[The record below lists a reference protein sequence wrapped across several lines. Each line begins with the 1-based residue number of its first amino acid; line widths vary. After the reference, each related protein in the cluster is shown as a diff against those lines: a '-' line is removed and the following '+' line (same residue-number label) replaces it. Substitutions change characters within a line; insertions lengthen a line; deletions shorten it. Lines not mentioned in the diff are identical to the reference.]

1 MQIKISLVGGGHMG
15 RIHLDKLSSF
25 NEIQLVGIVD
35 VDTNRSDELARQ
47 YKIPAYTDYRGLL
60 GNTDGV
66 IIATPTETHYQIAK
80 DFLKTGSHVLIEKPI
95 TSSQDEA
102 KELIELSKTKRRI
115 LQVGF
120 LERFNPAFLKSLPI
134 IKKPLLLESRRASEF
149 TGRST
154 DIDVVLD
161 LMIHDIDLILSI
173 IPDNVLDLR
182 AQGVSFVMDKLD
194 FASAR
199 IVFGNRC
206 VANLTA
212 NRISAKKE
220 RTLTI
225 FERDQ
230 GLFIDLL
237 NRRVVYTTKKNGGEI
252 NTQEYVVDPIDA
264 VKYEIASFIQSIG
277 KGTDPVVRGEDGL
290 RALALADQI
299 KQYIA
304 ESNLTN

>member
-1 MQIKISLVGGGHMG
+1 MPIKIALVGCGHMG
-15 RIHLDKLSSF
+15 RIHLEKLSTF
-25 NEIQLVGIVD
+25 NEIKLVGIAD
-35 VDTNRSDELARQ
+35 VDSERINHLTQQ
-47 YKIPAYTDYRGLL
+47 YRIPAFNDYRKLL
-60 GNTDGV
+60 GNIDGV

-80 DFLKTGSHVLIEKPI
+80 DFLETGAHVFIEKPI
-95 TSSQDEA
+95 TSNQDEA
-102 KELIELSKTKRRI
+102 KELIELSKAKQLI

-134 IKKPLLLESRRASEF
+134 IKKPLLLESRRTSEF

-173 IPDNVLDLR
+173 VKENVIDIR
-182 AQGVSFVMDKLD
+182 AQGVSFIMDKLD
-194 FASAR
+194 VVSAR
-199 IVFGNRC
+199 IEFSNGC
-206 VANLTA
+206 IANLTA

-225 FERDQ
+225 FEKDQ
-230 GLFIDLL
+230 IFFIDLL
-237 NRRVVYTTKKNGGEI
+237 NRRVVFSAKKNGNHI
-252 NTQEYVVDPIDA
+252 NTEEYFVDPIDA
-264 VKYEIASFIQSIG
+264 VKYEITAFIQSIDKHTG
-277 KGTDPVVRGEDGL
+277 PIVKGEDGF

-304 ESNLTN
+304 ESKLS

>member
-1 MQIKISLVGGGHMG
+1 MPIKIALVGCGHMG
-15 RIHLDKLSSF
+15 RIHLEKLSTF
-25 NEIQLVGIVD
+25 NGIQLVGITD
-35 VDTNRSDELARQ
+35 VDTERINYLTQQ
-47 YKIPAYTDYRGLL
+47 YRIPAFNDYRKLL

-80 DFLKTGSHVLIEKPI
+80 DFLETGAHVFVEKPI
-95 TSSQDEA
+95 TSNQDEA
-102 KELIELSKTKRRI
+102 KELIELSKAKQLI

-120 LERFNPAFLKSLPI
+120 LERFNPAFLKFLPI
-134 IKKPLLLESRRASEF
+134 IKKPLLLESRRTSEF

-173 IPDNVLDLR
+173 VKENVIDIR
-182 AQGVSFVMDKLD
+182 AQGVSFIMDKLD
-194 FASAR
+194 VVSAR
-199 IVFGNRC
+199 IEFSNGC
-206 VANLTA
+206 IANLTA

-225 FERDQ
+225 FEKDQ
-230 GLFIDLL
+230 NFFIDLL
-237 NRRVVYTTKKNGGEI
+237 NRRVVFSAKMNSDHI
-252 NTQEYVVDPIDA
+252 NTEEYFVDPIDA
-264 VKYEIASFIQSIG
+264 VKYEITAFIQSIDKRTG
-277 KGTDPVVRGEDGL
+277 PIVKGEDGL

-304 ESNLTN
+304 ESKLS